1 MEKTLDKGDYIKEH
15 IIPLLRQ
22 LNTRKSGY
30 ENSNKNYEKAYHEYF
45 EHISKF
51 MTVMNKKLDLQIE
64 EIKDKEEECNDG
76 KSIDSLSTYAE
87 FDDETARDKDL
98 KDQLEALKCKTAINL
113 DRISRSR
120 GFNISKIFVLKKSS
134 SEKKEQKKSTPIVEQ
149 NEIMAQEA

>member
-76 KSIDSLSTYAE
+76 KSIDSLSSYDE
-87 FDDETARDKDL
+87 FDDETARDQDL
-98 KDQLEALKCKTAINL
+98 NDQLEALKCKTSINL

-120 GFNISKIFVLKKSS
+120 GFNINKIFVSKKSS
-134 SEKKEQKKSTPIVEQ
+134 SEKKEYKKSTSCIEH
-149 NEIMAQEA
+149 NEIRAQEA

>member
-1 MEKTLDKGDYIKEH
+1 MEKPLDKGDYIKEH

-22 LNTRKSGY
+22 LNTRKTGY

-76 KSIDSLSTYAE
+76 KSIDSLSTYDE

-98 KDQLEALKCKTAINL
+98 KDQLEELKSKTAIKL

-134 SEKKEQKKSTPIVEQ
+134 SEKKEQKKAPSCVEQ
-149 NEIMAQEA
+149 NEIMDQEA